1 MITPNE
7 WCRKCRYA
15 DCSTTIWPCS
25 VCKRI
30 HDYDDYFVPA
40 HDEDD
45 TAGGEEQKDGGK
57 ESHRTH

>member
-15 DCSTTIWPCS
+15 DCSTTQWPCS

-40 HDEDD
+40 EGVEIESEQIARD
-45 TAGGEEQKDGGK
+45 TKKGEQ
-57 ESHRTH
+57 

>member
-40 HDEDD
+40 NEEDEPKGKKKEGEQHD
-45 TAGGEEQKDGGK
+45 
-57 ESHRTH
+57 

>member
-15 DCSTTIWPCS
+15 SCSTTVWPCS

-30 HDYDDYFVPA
+30 HNYDDYFVPA
-40 HDEDD
+40 KEDEDLSFEA
-45 TAGGEEQKDGGK
+45 THKTKGEAE
-57 ESHRTH
+57 

>member
-30 HDYDDYFVPA
+30 HDYDDYFVPNEKA
-40 HDEDD
+40 E
-45 TAGGEEQKDGGK
+45 AEASKEAKKGEQ
-57 ESHRTH
+57 

>member
-40 HDEDD
+40 EKKE
-45 TAGGEEQKDGGK
+45 ANGGQVARATVE
-57 ESHRTH
+57 THGA